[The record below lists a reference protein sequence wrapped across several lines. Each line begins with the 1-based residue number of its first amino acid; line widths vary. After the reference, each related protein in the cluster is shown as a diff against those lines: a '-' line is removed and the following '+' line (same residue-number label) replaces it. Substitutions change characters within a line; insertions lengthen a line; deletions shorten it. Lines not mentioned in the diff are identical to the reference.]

1 MPGTEINGNPD
12 AMSAFSKHL
21 TAPTM
26 PPSLM
31 QRLGTMPS
39 MAGLFEG
46 VAMSLLDKA
55 ATASMLALL
64 TKMTEEMVTYSGKVG
79 AAAGAYSAADVASAL
94 ELASAT
100 VKVAN
105 QGLSI
110 LKQTA
115 STLDQADS
123 ATGATEDTGAAAQP
137 STVQPES
144 V

>member
-1 MPGTEINGNPD
+1 MPGTEINGNPA
-12 AMSAFSKHL
+12 AMSAFSQHL
-21 TAPTM
+21 TAPEI
-26 PPSLM
+26 PASLG
-31 QRLGTMPS
+31 QRLGTMPNLT
-39 MAGLFEG
+39 GLFEG

-55 ATASMLALL
+55 ATASMAALL
-64 TKMTEEMVTYSGKVG
+64 AKMTEEMVTYSGKVG

-115 STLDQADS
+115 SSLDQADF
-123 ATGATEDTGAAAQP
+123 ATGDGSDTGAAAQS
-137 STVQPES
+137 STVRPDS

>member
-1 MPGTEINGNPD
+1 MPGTEINGDP
-12 AMSAFSKHL
+12 ASMSAFSRHL

-26 PPSLM
+26 PPSLT
-31 QRLGTMPS
+31 QRLGGMPS
-39 MAGLFEG
+39 LAGLFEG

-105 QGLSI
+105 QGMSI

-115 STLDQADS
+115 SSLNQADP
-123 ATGATEDTGAAAQP
+123 ATGATGDAAQS
-137 STVQPES
+137 STVQS
-144 V
+144 DQV

>member
-1 MPGTEINGNPD
+1 MPGTEINGNPV
-12 AMSAFSKHL
+12 AMSAFSQHL

-39 MAGLFEG
+39 LAGLFEG

-55 ATASMLALL
+55 ATASMAALL
-64 TKMTEEMVTYSGKVG
+64 TKVTEDMVTYSGKVG

-94 ELASAT
+94 ELAGAT

-115 STLDQADS
+115 SSLNQADS
-123 ATGATEDTGAAAQP
+123 ATGAAAQS
-137 STVQPES
+137 STVQPDS